1 MPGARQVHGDKGMT
15 EPVDLAH
22 LPIDRQIRQD
32 RGESKFFLAVV
43 QGAKC
48 VVQRSLD
55 TGAHVGDLIA
65 DFV

>member
-1 MPGARQVHGDKGMT
+1 MPCARQVHGDKGMT

-32 RGESKFFLAVV
+32 RSERKFFLAVV
-43 QGAKC
+43 QGTKSI
-48 VVQRSLD
+48 VQRSLD
-55 TGAHVGDLIA
+55 AGAHVGNLIA